1 MRAPLVFV
9 CAKGGFML
17 AVESNDYIHW
27 YFSDYTDMHGA
38 AQIQLLAAGKTQIL
52 NTMLGKMT
60 AIAHTKVG
68 LAFGGAKVTEDLKQE
83 LFSLYGGGS
92 SLQARL
98 QQAVDLSAG
107 SLLISQSG
115 ANAGPLQSLAAMD
128 HVQRNAYISQLCSDM
143 SSLQPFINQAS
154 EMLSY
159 YTEVAEYQKSV
170 VLALAAQ
177 EGQLSLAQTQLKRA
191 GLPNGRVDTSRL
203 NSDVALAVENYKM
216 VEQLNRQLQ
225 RLAVPENP
233 GDISEIS
240 KALRYLPRLFK
251 KFGWKIKEVADAFAL
266 NEALSLGEKN
276 VVPKAVQS
284 GKTTKTLSGTGLL
297 NMIINQR
304 VTLDS
309 RLSMAINQPNNSSY
323 SGQIKADSFGLFV
336 SKSGVQGIIELSSKN
351 YQEHN
356 GNLVKPVSLQSSVTI
371 QRGIDIASRYM
382 PNGMGQS
389 HFYKNLIG
397 ARANMRK
404 HKIGRGF
411 SEGDL
416 SSYWD
421 NYKEM
426 VGLASFLQLLS
437 GEFTRNSF
445 GNNAMFIIVN
455 GTVLSLFDIIEK
467 IRIQASAGFIG
478 GITGLEGANRVAEDN
493 RAISSSKGGKT
504 QLEATKERSTKV
516 NADVQAILNMTFVAK
531 LNMAMLSAL

>member
-1 MRAPLVFV
+1 
-9 CAKGGFML
+9 ML

-60 AIAHTKVG
+60 TIAHTKVG
-68 LAFGGAKVTEDLKQE
+68 LAFGGAKVTEELKQE

-98 QQAVDLSAG
+98 QQAVDLSAK

-115 ANAGPLQSLAAMD
+115 ENAGPLQSLVAMD
-128 HVQRNAYISQLCSDM
+128 HIQRNAYINQLCSDIN
-143 SSLQPFINQAS
+143 SLQSFINQAS

-159 YTEVAEYQKSV
+159 YTKVAEYQKSV

-191 GLPNGRVDTSRL
+191 SLPNGRVDTSRL
-203 NSDVALAVENYKM
+203 SSDVALAVENYKM

-225 RLAVPENP
+225 RLTVSENP

-297 NMIINQR
+297 NMVINQR

-309 RLSMAINQPNNSSY
+309 RLSKAINQPNNSSY
-323 SGQIKADSFGLFV
+323 SGQIKADSFGLFI

-356 GNLVKPVSLQSSVTI
+356 GNLVKPVSLQSSITI
-371 QRGIDIASRYM
+371 QRGIDIANRYM
-382 PNGMGQS
+382 PNKMGQS

-397 ARANMRK
+397 ARADVRK

-445 GNNAMFIIVN
+445 GNNAMFIIIN

-467 IRIQASAGFIG
+467 IRVQASAGFIG
-478 GITGLEGANRVAEDN
+478 GITGLESANRVAGDN
-493 RAISSSKGGKT
+493 RAISSKKEKT
-504 QLEATKERSTKV
+504 QLEAIKERSTKV